1 MIALL
6 VARGFPRSVQPVDL
20 SFDPSARFQL
30 TCLQDAVSAA
40 NKDIT
45 AQIALGVG
53 VEERIE
59 ANHPALRI
67 AFVQS
72 VRTRQRIVID
82 NVARLFDN
90 HDWESALAFQTAM
103 RTSTV
108 GVYCTLHTTSLER
121 LEPATLRIIIS
132 DRLHQSRERQEIS
145 QFRKMLQK
153 QRVRAKPKVSAETPS
168 QATQRL
174 ASYED
179 TFLSMQIHKL
189 CSDWIKEDLSPPF
202 TVRAIVDGLN
212 EKGIQT
218 QRGRPW
224 TSPNLRKILRTK
236 RKENP
241 ESFLFEWI
249 QLPDGKNGD

>member
-59 ANHPALRI
+59 ANHPALRM

-90 HDWESALAFQTAM
+90 HNWESALAFQTAM
-103 RTSTV
+103 RKSTIS
-108 GVYCTLHTTSLER
+108 VYCALHTTYLER
-121 LEPATLRIIIS
+121 LDPKTLRVLIL
-132 DRLHQSRERQEIS
+132 DRLHQSRERQAVSE
-145 QFRKMLQK
+145 FRKMLQK
-153 QRVRAKPKVSAETPS
+153 QRVRAKTKVSAETPS
-168 QATQRL
+168 QTKERL
-174 ASYED
+174 ASYD
-179 TFLSMQIHKL
+179 DAFISLQIHKL
-189 CSDWIKEDLSPPF
+189 CSDWIKADLSPPF

-224 TSPNLRKILRTK
+224 TSPNLRKFLRTK
-236 RKENP
+236 RKASPENV
-241 ESFLFEWI
+241 LFEWI
-249 QLPDGKNGD
+249 KLPDTQSAD